1 MTPLQQLTTLI
12 YASNPELLT
21 LGVGCEIQNPVTLQI
36 YSIGI
41 FVSESYCVLD
51 NKDRLPLTVN
61 NKIVDFYRILGK
73 PPTLVDVL
81 KWMFSIKNKDFDF
94 SLHTYSTEFM
104 IGERNPFGD
113 GFAWNLN
120 SIYLRDQ
127 SPELI
132 NFLINLNK

>member
-1 MTPLQQLTTLI
+1 MNNLQQLTAKI
-12 YASNPELLT
+12 YASNPELMT
-21 LGVGCEIQNPVTLQI
+21 LGVGCEIQNPVTLQT

-61 NKIVDFYRILGK
+61 NKIVDFYRVIGK
-73 PPTLVDVL
+73 PHTLVYVL
-81 KWMFSIKNKDFDF
+81 KWLAELGWNVGQPSIQ
-94 SLHTYSTEFM
+94 
-104 IGERNPFGD
+104 
-113 GFAWNLN
+113 GFLLNWNLN

-132 NFLINLNK
+132 NFLLNLEK

>member
-1 MTPLQQLTTLI
+1 MKTPIQQLTAKI
-12 YASNPELLT
+12 YTSNPELMT
-21 LGVGCEIQNPVTLQI
+21 LGVGCEIQNPVTLQT

-61 NKIVDFYRILGK
+61 NKIVDFYRVIGK
-73 PPTLVDVL
+73 PPTLVDVRNWIITL
-81 KWMFSIKNKDFDF
+81 RRQMPIEYTYNKLLLD
-94 SLHTYSTEFM
+94 
-104 IGERNPFGD
+104 
-113 GFAWNLN
+113 WNN

-132 NFLINLNK
+132 NFLINLNNG

>member
-81 KWMFSIKNKDFDF
+81 KWAKLPFETAEETYFSYGLIR
-94 SLHTYSTEFM
+94 
-104 IGERNPFGD
+104 ERLLEL
-113 GFAWNLN
+113 WSLN

-127 SPELI
+127 STELI
-132 NFLINLNK
+132 NFLINLNNG